1 MSVQNTPRQFDRPHG
16 EGYLVLADGGAISE
30 QAGLQL
36 LVFWKSLIKDEAL
49 PHRSDSLT
57 SPDPDLI
64 LFVQILEITDLG
76 QLFRFMGAG
85 LVGLWGL
92 DQTNSIF
99 SKLSVA
105 TKCKCLWADIMVT
118 LSRRAGQ

>member
-1 MSVQNTPRQFDRPHG
+1 MPVQNTPLQFDRPHG

-36 LVFWKSLIKDEAL
+36 LAFWESLIKDEAL

-64 LFVQILEITDLG
+64 LFVQILEITNLG
-76 QLFRFMGAG
+76 QLFRFMGTG

-105 TKCKCLWADIMVT
+105 
-118 LSRRAGQ
+118 

>member
-1 MSVQNTPRQFDRPHG
+1 MPVQNTPLQFDCPHG
-16 EGYLVLADGGAISE
+16 EGCLVLADGGAIPE

-36 LVFWKSLIKDEAL
+36 LAFWKSLIKDEAL

-76 QLFRFMGAG
+76 QLFRFMGTG

-92 DQTNSIF
+92 GQTNSIF
-99 SKLSVA
+99 SKLSAA
-105 TKCKCLWADIMVT
+105 TKCKCLWASIMVT
-118 LSRRAGQ
+118 LSRHAGQ